1 MHCQDHK
8 KNIKIF
14 ENLTQKKRGIIPM
27 MMMTMTMTMMM
38 LRCIDDKTNEGKAD
52 NQRLLKKKTRY
63 ARMPKP
69 T

>member
-1 MHCQDHK
+1 
-8 KNIKIF
+8 
-14 ENLTQKKRGIIPM
+14 
-27 MMMTMTMTMMM
+27 MTMMM